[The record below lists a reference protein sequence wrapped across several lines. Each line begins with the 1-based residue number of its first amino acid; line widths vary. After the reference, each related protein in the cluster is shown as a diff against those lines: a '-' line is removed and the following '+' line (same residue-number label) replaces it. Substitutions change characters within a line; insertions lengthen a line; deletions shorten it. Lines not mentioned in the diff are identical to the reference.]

1 MSEIKVNSIK
11 GVGASTAAIT
21 VNNTD
26 GTCTANLS
34 NRQNRNL
41 IINGAMQVAQR
52 GTSSTTSGYGS
63 VDRFRVAFSG
73 TDEAPTQAQV
83 DVASGTT
90 PYTLGFRKAL
100 KVTNGNQTNGAGAS
114 DQIQIIY
121 WIEAQDIAKSGWN
134 YKSSSSFLTFSFWI
148 KSSVAQVFN
157 FYVIT
162 SDGTEKNM
170 PFSTPSLSAD
180 TWTKVSVSFNGDSSL
195 TIDNDTGSGL
205 LVYIVPYYGPS
216 FTGSNANTSSWYSVA
231 GSDYTIDFLQNWGS
245 TNGRTF
251 DITGCQL
258 EVGTEATPFEHRPF
272 GDELMRCY
280 RYYEAIEPA
289 DRQQGKVHNSGNT
302 QCHYTLFYKARK
314 RATPSVIAAKCS
326 VSQVYD
332 GTNSR
337 TTGFTY
343 DSDGIDID
351 SVTFRVVLASSLGS
365 GTIYRNLSGYD
376 MVCHVDAEL

>member
-1 MSEIKVNSIK
+1 MSKARELAEL
-11 GVGASTAAIT
+11 GAAYDSGA
-21 VNNTD
+21 
-26 GTCTANLS
+26 LS
-34 NRQNRNL
+34 NRNI
-41 IINGAMQVAQR
+41 IINGAMNVSQR
-52 GTSSTTSGYGS
+52 GDYSSATSLTDDTYFLDRWVSDLATVSATIQNVSNGYLSKSKTQKLAATSSATGRIVSIQKIEVSSYMLGVELTASAQVKSNSSDARLFLVDNTNGTVLGVQAHTGGGAFEKLTVSGTPPTTCTDLRVYVAIRSAAQANVAITSG
-63 VDRFRVAFSG
+63 DFF
-73 TDEAPTQAQV
+73 E
-83 DVASGTT
+83 
-90 PYTLGFRKAL
+90 F
-100 KVTNGNQTNGAGAS
+100 
-114 DQIQIIY
+114 
-121 WIEAQDIAKSGWN
+121 
-134 YKSSSSFLTFSFWI
+134 
-148 KSSVAQVFN
+148 
-157 FYVIT
+157 
-162 SDGTEKNM
+162 TE
-170 PFSTPSLSAD
+170 
-180 TWTKVSVSFNGDSSL
+180 V
-195 TIDNDTGSGL
+195 
-205 LVYIVPYYGPS
+205 
-216 FTGSNANTSSWYSVA
+216 
-231 GSDYTIDFLQNWGS
+231 
-245 TNGRTF
+245 
-251 DITGCQL
+251 QL
-258 EVGTEATPFEHRPF
+258 ELGSEATPFEHRPF

>member
-1 MSEIKVNSIK
+1 MSKARELAEL
-11 GVGASTAAIT
+11 GAVYDSGA
-21 VNNTD
+21 
-26 GTCTANLS
+26 LS
-34 NRQNRNL
+34 NRNL
-41 IINGAMQVAQR
+41 IINGGMQVFQRATAATTVSNSNYQTADRWRLFESTDGAYTTERSTDTPSGTGYSLKAVVTTADSSIGAAQYASIEQYIEAQNLQQLEY
-52 GTSSTTSGYGS
+52 GTSSAKTLTLSFFVKSNKTGTYTIALYKPDTTGYIFTKEYTIDSANTWEKKTITITPTAGS
-63 VDRFRVAFSG
+63 
-73 TDEAPTQAQV
+73 T
-83 DVASGTT
+83 
-90 PYTLGFRKAL
+90 
-100 KVTNGNQTNGAGAS
+100 
-114 DQIQIIY
+114 
-121 WIEAQDIAKSGWN
+121 
-134 YKSSSSFLTFSFWI
+134 SF
-148 KSSVAQVFN
+148 
-157 FYVIT
+157 IT
-162 SDGTEKNM
+162 SSGG
-170 PFSTPSLSAD
+170 AI
-180 TWTKVSVSFNGDSSL
+180 V
-195 TIDNDTGSGL
+195 NDTGIGL
-205 LVYIVPYYGPS
+205 AVGFNLAWGS
-216 FTGSNANTSSWYSVA
+216 NFTGGTSGSWSSTIANYSTTNAVNWMDTVGNT
-231 GSDYTIDFLQNWGS
+231 FLIANV
-245 TNGRTF
+245 
-251 DITGCQL
+251 QL